1 MPAFHYEAANAQ
13 GQLSQGVIEADSD
26 RHVRQLL
33 KAQGLLALSS
43 SAVVTDKTTK
53 NAQPIPLRFGSP
65 LSGSERTLL
74 VRQLASL
81 LQARLPL
88 EQALNALLAQAE
100 KPAMAAML
108 GKVRSAVLG
117 GASLSQ
123 ALGEDAQAFPSEMV
137 AMVAAGEQS
146 GSLPTVLE
154 NWADYLEQRAALKQ
168 QVVSSLAYPAIV
180 AAVALLMVLGLM
192 TYVVPQIVGVF
203 QNTKATLPL
212 LTQVMMFASKLLRDY
227 GLWALAA
234 LIVGSFALRTWLK
247 NPAPLA
253 AWHALQLRTPL
264 VGGLVQAAQTERFA
278 STLAIL
284 IRGGVP
290 MLGAL
295 EAAKRTLTNTIF
307 TKHVEAAI
315 VRVREGATLSRA
327 LETVQ
332 KSSPSKQRMAP
343 LLTHL
348 IASGEA
354 TGRLP
359 DMLKRAADL
368 QGGDLRRKLQILTTI
383 LEPAI
388 ILVMGGVVLVIV
400 LAVLLPIIEINQLV
414 R

>member
-1 MPAFHYEAANAQ
+1 MPAFQYEAANAQ
-13 GQLSQGVIEADSD
+13 GQISQGVLEADSD

-33 KAQGLLALSS
+33 KTQGLIALSS
-43 SAVVTDKTTK
+43 QAVSAPASS
-53 NAQPIPLRFGSP
+53 AQPNPQRFQMKAN
-65 LSGSERTLL
+65 LSATERTLL

-100 KPAMAAML
+100 KPSMAAML

-123 ALGEDAQAFPSEMV
+123 ALAQDAQAFPSEMV

-146 GSLPTVLE
+146 GSLPVVLE

-180 AAVALLMVLGLM
+180 AVVALLMVLGLM

-203 QNTKATLPL
+203 QNSKTHLPL

-227 GLWALAA
+227 GLWVLGF
-234 LIVGSFALRTWLK
+234 LMLLGFGLRTWLK

-264 VGGLVQAAQTERFA
+264 VGSLVQAAQTERFA

-290 MLGAL
+290 MLNAL
-295 EAAKRTLTNTIF
+295 DAAKRTLSNTVF
-307 TKHVEAAI
+307 SKHVAAAI
-315 VRVREGATLSRA
+315 VRVQEGATLSRA
-327 LETVQ
+327 LETAQ
-332 KSSPSKQRMAP
+332 KSSPPRQRMAP

-359 DMLKRAADL
+359 DMLKRAAEL
-368 QGGDLRRKLQILTTI
+368 QGGDLRRKLQILTTV